1 VKTRIPEG
9 ELVVS
14 VAESTGRITRGT
26 VLRAGEDGGAG
37 FLAAKDT
44 QAVWVVTYVGQG
56 VPDCDEVEP
65 YDYPTSWAD
74 ACLHDGATVP
84 R

>member
-1 VKTRIPEG
+1 
-9 ELVVS
+9 
-14 VAESTGRITRGT
+14 

-44 QAVWVVTYVGQG
+44 QGVWVVTYVGQG
-56 VPDCDEVEP
+56 VPDCDEVDP
-65 YDYPTSWAD
+65 YGYPTSWAD
-74 ACLHDGATVP
+74 ACMRDGVTVP